1 MAAGVAA
8 GAVCFLPARVGVSA
22 QVAKGRWITELV
34 YDKGLGMK
42 RAIERFVP

>member
-8 GAVCFLPARVGVSA
+8 GAVRFLPARVGVIA
-22 QVAKGRWITELV
+22 QAAKGRWITELV
-34 YDKGLGMK
+34 YDNGLGMK